1 MKIVRS
7 GEELNGKTIA
17 FTHIAQFAENITI
30 ATEDGRV
37 AVVTQDIDGECDDRQ
52 TRILNEYEAICYIE
66 NSDYLRNSLGKL
78 GIFDIET
85 YKQKKQ
91 EERIKRAEELE
102 ARKLKE
108 ERELYEKL
116 KVKFELSK

>member
-1 MKIVRS
+1 MKIVRR

-30 ATEDGRV
+30 ATQDGCI
-37 AVVTQDIDGECDDRQ
+37 AVITHVDDECDDRE
-52 TRILNEYEAICYIE
+52 TRLLYEHEAIRYIE
-66 NSDYLRNSLGKL
+66 SSDYLRNSLGKL
-78 GIFDIET
+78 KIFDLEA
-85 YKQKKQ
+85 YKQKKK
-91 EERIKRAEELE
+91 EERIKREQEIE

-116 KVKFELSK
+116 KAKFEPAYE